1 VCMAEW
7 WRSLWIHC
15 TRRCCM
21 VSCGGRRWIWE
32 EHPPWWRRPPICS
45 GGWRGG
51 RDGWARL
58 HGSCC
63 LRRSHASRGGP
74 GSSAPP
80 RPAVAGCTSPGSSSP
95 SVRRARE
102 GSGQRAGEG
111 MKAAWSAGEGSSQPR
126 RQCSGG
132 GAPAMQ
138 QPCPIRAAGSAGKS
152 GNCPPEP
159 AGDGSGGGSSGSGR
173 TAVLRR
179 KSWSTV
185 RSRHSLPMSCARAT

>member
-1 VCMAEW
+1 MEGV
-7 WRSLWIHC
+7 
-15 TRRCCM
+15 
-21 VSCGGRRWIWE
+21 
-32 EHPPWWRRPPICS
+32 
-45 GGWRGG
+45 
-51 RDGWARL
+51 DGSEKSIL
-58 HGSCC
+58 HGDGGLLSAVVGGGEDATVGPD
-63 LRRSHASRGGP
+63 SMGHAACAGATRVGGP

-102 GSGQRAGEG
+102 GSGQRTGEG
-111 MKAAWSAGEGSSQPR
+111 MKAAWTAGEGSSQPR

-132 GAPAMQ
+132 GAPAVQ

-173 TAVLRR
+173 TAVDLPAAGVGLSTTTGGEDGGGRR
-179 KSWSTV
+179 
-185 RSRHSLPMSCARAT
+185 